1 MALETFVIFG
11 DPHGDEINPV
21 MRDAFLSFLSDFKPK
36 ILVNAG
42 DNWNFS
48 HLRGK
53 ASPKDLNTSAKADWE
68 AGEHFFLRAMAYGKR
83 RFFLRGNHDERL
95 WDTLHGSQLAV
106 VREAAQ
112 TGIERI
118 EGLVAKRKVVM
129 LPYHSR
135 LGILEV
141 DGLRVLHG
149 YAAGVGAARRF
160 AQVYGSCAFAH
171 THSMDV
177 APVERWPEVSV
188 AYGTGCLMTPEQGY
202 NSRDIGKLRH
212 ENGWLFGFVK
222 DDKATFFQAKLHKDG
237 KVYASTEIKAY

>member
-1 MALETFVIFG
+1 MALETFVVFG
-11 DPHGDEINPV
+11 DPHGDEICPV
-21 MRDAFLSFLSDFKPK
+21 MRAAFLRFLKDFKPK

-53 ASPKDLNTSAKADWE
+53 ASQHDENASAQADWE
-68 AGEHFFLRAMAYGKR
+68 CGEAFFNETMAFGKR

-95 WDTLHGSQLAV
+95 WDTRHGSMREI
-106 VREAAQ
+106 VREAADY
-112 TGIERI
+112 GIKRI
-118 EGLVAKRKVVM
+118 ESLVKRRNVTM

-135 LGILEV
+135 TGVLDI

-149 YAAGVGAARRF
+149 YSAGVGAARKF

-177 APVERWPEVSV
+177 APVEKWPETSV
-188 AYGTGCLMTPEQGY
+188 AYGTGCLMIPEQGY
-202 NSRDIGKLRH
+202 NSRDMGKLRH
-212 ENGWLFGFVK
+212 ENGWLYGFIK
-222 DDKATFFQAKLHKDG
+222 NGKATFFQAKLNNG
-237 KVYASTEIKAY
+237 QVYASTEIKAY